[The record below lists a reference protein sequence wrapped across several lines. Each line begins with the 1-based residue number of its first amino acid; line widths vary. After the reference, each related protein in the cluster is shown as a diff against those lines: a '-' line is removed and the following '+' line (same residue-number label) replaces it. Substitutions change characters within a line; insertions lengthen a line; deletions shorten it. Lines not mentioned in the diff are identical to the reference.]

1 MEVSCSWTQIVR
13 LICGTVCQGL
23 MKCYSSAHRCFL
35 EMLLLHLSHFRTIHS
50 KQVLVHLYTLPYSEV
65 ERKDVHITPSTEM
78 PPLVHL
84 KCCYYGVLEDKPFSL
99 NWLFKSRLTTRN
111 GALCSDDEAQCTVG
125 RACYSYNTTPLGL
138 SQNKVTLVY
147 TTSYVGHSLF
157 SGANYSE
164 RRNEWTYEC
173 TIA

>member
-50 KQVLVHLYTLPYSEV
+50 KQALVHLYTRPYSEV

-78 PPLVHL
+78 AHLVHL
-84 KCCYYGVLEDKPFSL
+84 KCYGVLEDKPFSL
-99 NWLFKSRLTTRN
+99 NCLFKSRLTTRN
-111 GALCSDDEAQCTVG
+111 GPLCNNDEAQYTVG
-125 RACYSYNTTPLGL
+125 RACYSYNTTPLGV

-147 TTSYVGHSLF
+147 TTSYVVHSLF
-157 SGANYSE
+157 STLVQIIL
-164 RRNEWTYEC
+164 NEGTYE
-173 TIA
+173 